1 MNEDL
6 MTTGFT
12 GGDAATGPTAG
23 YDPVMKFRRKV
34 KDKKKE
40 EKKGYHVMPDGT
52 MMPGKTHKEEKDH
65 EVSMAQAQLDKSAEN
80 IKKLKKKLGNKEK
93 NIPAWVQAKITDTEH
108 NTDAAAGYRTES
120 KLVPTHTPRTN
131 AFQYKVTI
139 PEIGETIIFATSPAE
154 LARKLR
160 MIIAPQH
167 RAMIKIERIFPGGAG
182 KFYMD
187 KRQKALRNVREQDEK
202 QMQMQMTQ
210 QQIANEKKKVQL
222 KQKEMQTQLQKKI
235 QSLKLKARTGGA
247 QQTVD
252 R

>member
-1 MNEDL
+1 

-12 GGDAATGPTAG
+12 GGDTATGPTAG
-23 YDPVMKFRRKV
+23 YDPVMKFRRKL

-65 EVSMAQAQLDKSAEN
+65 EVSMAQAQLNKSAEN

-108 NTDAAAGYRTES
+108 NTDAAAGYTTES
-120 KLVPTHTPRTN
+120 RENPAMPSRL
-131 AFQYKVTI
+131 FQYKVSI
-139 PEIGETIIFATSPAE
+139 PEVGDTIIFANSPAE
-154 LARKLR
+154 LSQKMRLLINPR
-160 MIIAPQH
+160 Y
-167 RAMIKIERIFPGGAG
+167 RGDVKIERIFPGEAG

-187 KRQKALRNVREQDEK
+187 KRQKALRNVREQDDK
-202 QMQMQMTQ
+202 QLQMQMTQ
-210 QQIANEKKKVQL
+210 QQIANEKKKVQM
-222 KQKEMQTQLQKKI
+222 KQKEMQMQLQKKI
-235 QSLKLKARTGGA
+235 QSLKLKQRTGGA

-252 R
+252 K